1 MAMLNDPSMATAI
14 REGKDLHTES
24 AVAALHLNREPTD
37 EERQI
42 GKVLN
47 FSIVYG
53 GGRPT
58 IMKQLGV
65 TFRHASLLLDNFHR
79 RWPGIQL
86 LNRVINDTL
95 DQRGFIKTLWGRHL
109 HPESQHKALRH
120 LGDKLC
126 ASHLVLTIHD
136 ELVLDALEAE
146 LPILVRD
153 VPDLMNHAPVHEVV
167 PVDVDCEISR
177 ETWAD
182 KEPIKEANV

>member
-95 DQRGFIKTLWGRHL
+95 DQRGF
-109 HPESQHKALRH
+109 SQRVGAGLR
-120 LGDKLC
+120 
-126 ASHLVLTIHD
+126 
-136 ELVLDALEAE
+136 
-146 LPILVRD
+146 R
-153 VPDLMNHAPVHEVV
+153 
-167 PVDVDCEISR
+167 
-177 ETWAD
+177 
-182 KEPIKEANV
+182 

>member
-1 MAMLNDPSMATAI
+1 M
-14 REGKDLHTES
+14 K
-24 AVAALHLNREPTD
+24 AALV
-37 EERQI
+37 
-42 GKVLN
+42 KV
-47 FSIVYG
+47 
-53 GGRPT
+53 
-58 IMKQLGV
+58 
-65 TFRHASLLLDNFHR
+65 H
-79 RWPGIQL
+79 
-86 LNRVINDTL
+86 
-95 DQRGFIKTLWGRHL
+95 
-109 HPESQHKALRH
+109 RH
-120 LGDKLC
+120 LGDRLC